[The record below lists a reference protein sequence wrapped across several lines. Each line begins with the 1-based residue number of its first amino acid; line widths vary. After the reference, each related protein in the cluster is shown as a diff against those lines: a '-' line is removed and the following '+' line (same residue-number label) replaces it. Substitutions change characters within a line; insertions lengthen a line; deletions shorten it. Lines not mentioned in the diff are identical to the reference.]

1 MPKRNPI
8 KRRVFLKRIAAHVD
22 RSAWNV
28 ERVADQLRDA
38 AIADTLKEEVKLLR
52 WYSMWLRREAER
64 KESLG
69 ES

>member
-8 KRRVFLKRIAAHVD
+8 KRKAFVKRIAAHVD
-22 RSAWNV
+22 TSAWNI

-38 AIADTLKEEVKLLR
+38 ALADTLKEEVKLLR
-52 WYSMWLRREAER
+52 RYAMWLRREAER